1 MTEHTNSTNCENQD
15 IRMTRDQMQTEAL
28 VVETLLDAVMALNCS
43 TDSSEAGELLQLA
56 HDRARQL
63 NFALDSVNELKA
75 QP

>member
-1 MTEHTNSTNCENQD
+1 MTEHTNCTNGEDQH

-43 TDSSEAGELLQLA
+43 IDGSEAGELLQMA
-56 HDRARQL
+56 HHRARQL
-63 NFALDSVNELKA
+63 NFDLDSFNELKA